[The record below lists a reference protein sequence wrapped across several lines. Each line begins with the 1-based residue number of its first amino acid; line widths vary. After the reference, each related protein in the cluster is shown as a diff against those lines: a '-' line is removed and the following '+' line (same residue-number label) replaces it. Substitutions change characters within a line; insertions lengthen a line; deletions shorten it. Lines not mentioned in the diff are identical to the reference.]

1 MAIQHPVARDDQFNG
16 HSIGQQLR
24 RDVTPEECYQCE
36 SAYQYVRQMQ
46 RNEKLCAGD
55 AFYDLYSICVGC
67 IEDNIDSGS
76 PRDYVEPNLG
86 RYVDYCAQFTS
97 LTKWASMGATPAT
110 STTSATLQTQST
122 TAASA
127 EETDGG
133 VTNDASITNK
143 TVEQTKT
150 SVPVSSTNTMPQT
163 TTEVTQSGGSARS
176 SNAPKKDSSSSSK
189 AWIAGAVVPS
199 VLFVAVAVAL
209 AIWWRK
215 RRNRTQ
221 NGPKTPHVDEVAGT
235 SGFDKP
241 ELDSQGI
248 ARPRSKEETIM
259 STSTAVHDT
268 AVLPVPTEM
277 PENGL
282 NRVELYGEATGGTG
296 HNHGSGPYYELPA
309 TGATAYELPTKP
321 YQS

>member
-1 MAIQHPVARDDQFNG
+1 MAIQRLVARNDHFNVLA
-16 HSIGQQLR
+16 IGRQLR

-46 RNEKLCAGD
+46 RDEKLCAGD

-76 PRDYVEPNLG
+76 PRDYVEPKLG

-97 LTKWASMGATPAT
+97 ITKWASMGAT
-110 STTSATLQTQST
+110 SSTSATLPST
-122 TAASA
+122 TTISTEKKDGTAT
-127 EETDGG
+127 EEP
-133 VTNDASITNK
+133 SITDRNS
-143 TVEQTKT
+143 EQLET
-150 SVPVSSTNTMPQT
+150 STAAATNTIQQT
-163 TTEVTQSGGSARS
+163 TTGVAHPEDSAS
-176 SNAPKKDSSSSSK
+176 SLNVPKKNSSSSSK

-199 VLFVAVAVAL
+199 VLFVAAAVAF

-215 RRNRTQ
+215 RRNRIQ
-221 NGPKTPHVDEVAGT
+221 KSPKTPHVDGVSGT
-235 SGFDKP
+235 SRFDKP

-248 ARPRSKEETIM
+248 ARPRSKEEGIM

-268 AVLPVPTEM
+268 VILPVPAEM

-282 NRVELYGEATGGTG
+282 NRVELHGEATGGIG
-296 HNHGSGPYYELPA
+296 QSHGSGPYYELPA
-309 TGATAYELPTKP
+309 TGATVYELPTKP